1 MLVNDRERT
10 TRRVVLIAGILFAG
24 EHAMSDEQP
33 AYTAHCDG
41 SNAAYQQCEPYRV
54 SAAVIEHVTD
64 YKDSGN
70 ESFRRL
76 FKFITDANQG

>member
-24 EHAMSDEQP
+24 EHAMSDEQH
-33 AYTAHCDG
+33 AHTAHCDITN
-41 SNAAYQQCEPYRV
+41 SAYQQCESYFV
-54 SAAVIEHVTD
+54 SDAVIEHVTD